1 MKLLLL
7 GGWHVLL
14 GRCYS
19 FSKEILLHLLDDD
32 FLIFAPRRI
41 QPVLI
46 QQHLAEFCPRV
57 PRLLRDVLVDFL
69 AQLSIKRRLVQSRE
83 FLLKFDAENFSFCH
97 DVPRSRCKRK
107 LSHRQRNA
115 SRGQNFGPIKVGPEL
130 FLTHPALS
138 LWRMSASCRCG
149 VARRSRSIRGNGPRS
164 SRVSR
169 RHGAWRGA
177 ARIRCCWRQRAW
189 RRACSR
195 SCARRGAASRRAAW
209 SGFRCG
215 TRRSLRR
222 SLRRSCEIGRAHV

>member
-14 GRCYS
+14 GRRNS
-19 FSKEILLHLLDDD
+19 FSKEILVHLFNDY
-32 FLIFAPRRI
+32 FLILAPRRI

-97 DVPRSRCKRK
+97 DVPRSRCERK

-138 LWRMSASCRCG
+138 LWRRSASCRCG
-149 VARRSRSIRGNGPRS
+149 IARRSRSIRGPRS
-164 SRVSR
+164 CRISR
-169 RHGAWRGA
+169 RHRP
-177 ARIRCCWRQRAW
+177 W
-189 RRACSR
+189 RRRRSW

-209 SGFRCG
+209 SGFRCR

-222 SLRRSCEIGRAHV
+222 SLRRSCARLLRGSPRRW

>member
-19 FSKEILLHLLDDD
+19 FPKEILLHLVNDH
-32 FLIFAPRRI
+32 FLVFAPRRI
-41 QPVLI
+41 QPILI

-97 DVPRSRCKRK
+97 DVPRSRCERK

-115 SRGQNFGPIKVGPEL
+115 SRGQNLGPTEVGPEL

-138 LWRMSASCRCG
+138 LWRRNAQFTCG
-149 VARRSRSIRGNGPRS
+149 VFWLRNYITGDGSPS
-164 SRVSR
+164 SPVSP
-169 RHGAWRGA
+169 RHG
-177 ARIRCCWRQRAW
+177 
-189 RRACSR
+189 
-195 SCARRGAASRRAAW
+195 ARRGAP
-209 SGFRCG
+209 
-215 TRRSLRR
+215 
-222 SLRRSCEIGRAHV
+222 

>member
-14 GRCYS
+14 GRRNS
-19 FSKEILLHLLDDD
+19 FSKEILVHLFNDY
-32 FLIFAPRRI
+32 FLILAPRRI

-97 DVPRSRCKRK
+97 DVPRSRCERK

-138 LWRMSASCRCG
+138 LWRRSASCRCG
-149 VARRSRSIRGNGPRS
+149 VAWRSRSIRGNGPRS

-169 RHGAWRGA
+169 RHGAWRCSPS
-177 ARIRCCWRQRAW
+177 IRRCRWQRAGSRGSFRSGGGVGGACWGGGW
-189 RRACSR
+189 RGLM
-195 SCARRGAASRRAAW
+195 RGCYGGW
-209 SGFRCG
+209 LGG
-215 TRRSLRR
+215 
-222 SLRRSCEIGRAHV
+222 V